1 MNTKALEI
9 IFENENQK
17 PFKLTITNLA
27 ASITKEI
34 IEVQAKNIIKS
45 NVLTSSGG
53 QMKLVKSAQIVD
65 KIVTVFELN

>member
-17 PFKLTITNLA
+17 PFKLTIPNLA

>member
-1 MNTKALEI
+1 M
-9 IFENENQK
+9 
-17 PFKLTITNLA
+17 A
-27 ASITKEI
+27 ASLTKEI